1 MKHLKL
7 FEEYTSQ
14 LEIPFSDKEI
24 HNNQE
29 LIKLAEKEYSSNKTS
44 SNTFSE
50 GHIVLRSEIKDNKIA
65 QSKSKYNKDIQNS
78 EMNLVSGW
86 FKKYFEEKSLN
97 ENIENDT
104 KTYT

>member
-1 MKHLKL
+1 MVILKYL
-7 FEEYTSQ
+7 NQYCIFFNDSQ
-14 LEIPFSDKEI
+14 KYKNHIKKAHRI
-24 HNNQE
+24 
-29 LIKLAEKEYSSNKTS
+29 LINIA
-44 SNTFSE
+44 
-50 GHIVLRSEIKDNKIA
+50 VEIKNNKIV

>member
-29 LIKLAEKEYSSNKTS
+29 LIKLA
-44 SNTFSE
+44 
-50 GHIVLRSEIKDNKIA
+50 GKDNIVHESKNFIVVKPRNFDDVKILFNNTEWNEEYY
-65 QSKSKYNKDIQNS
+65 KSNFNIYINIDKRSD
-78 EMNLVSGW
+78 
-86 FKKYFEEKSLN
+86 EKTLFN
-97 ENIENDT
+97 FY
-104 KTYT
+104 KR

>member
-29 LIKLAEKEYSSNKTS
+29 LIKLA
-44 SNTFSE
+44 
-50 GHIVLRSEIKDNKIA
+50 GKDNIVHESKNFIVVKPRNFDDVKIITGLPNNGVFA
-65 QSKSKYNKDIQNS
+65 TIKVRGYAVDIRHNRKVYSQT
-78 EMNLVSGW
+78 
-86 FKKYFEEKSLN
+86 KIFE
-97 ENIENDT
+97 IVR
-104 KTYT
+104 

>member
-1 MKHLKL
+1 MILPN
-7 FEEYTSQ
+7 YQSQ
-14 LEIPFSDKEI
+14 IIF
-24 HNNQE
+24 
-29 LIKLAEKEYSSNKTS
+29 
-44 SNTFSE
+44 
-50 GHIVLRSEIKDNKIA
+50 NKIA

-86 FKKYFEEKSLN
+86 FKQHFEGKRLN

>member
-1 MKHLKL
+1 MIQT
-7 FEEYTSQ
+7 YS
-14 LEIPFSDKEI
+14 IWKETI
-24 HNNQE
+24 VYGFFKDNQ
-29 LIKLAEKEYSSNKTS
+29 IKFA
-44 SNTFSE
+44 
-50 GHIVLRSEIKDNKIA
+50 VEIKNNKIA